1 MRHVYL
7 NLSIS
12 IVALGLNGAR
22 GKERERSLKK
32 KKTPRRNGTPGR
44 ISVVAD
50 KPPLL
55 RVFAPLERCLCVSES
70 RSGASN
76 AQPNRAWH
84 LLHTGAVL
92 AQLTIVANHLFPAF
106 VFSARATLRK
116 ITAEH
121 SLAGGVLCAG
131 TFSPNM
137 VNDCEHYA
145 HMYGNYGRWVGDWA

>member
-32 KKTPRRNGTPGR
+32 KKRHAAMAPLAESAWRPISRRYCVC
-44 ISVVAD
+44 S
-50 KPPLL
+50 L
-55 RVFAPLERCLCVSES
+55 PLERCLCVSES